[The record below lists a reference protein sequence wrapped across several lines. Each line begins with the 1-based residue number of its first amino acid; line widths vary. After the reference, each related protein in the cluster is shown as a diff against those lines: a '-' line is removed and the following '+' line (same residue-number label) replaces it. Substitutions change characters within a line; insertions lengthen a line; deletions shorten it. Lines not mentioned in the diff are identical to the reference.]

1 MMKCPYL
8 VRCAM
13 SKCGEDNKSYIPSLF
28 ELQKYC
34 DVSKNFKKCSF
45 FQSMA
50 GEMKIAPMQKCLDR
64 NI

>member
-13 SKCGEDNKSYIPSLF
+13 SKCEAGNKPYRPSLF
-28 ELQKYC
+28 ELQDYC
-34 DVSKNFKKCSF
+34 GASKNFKKCSF

-50 GEMKIAPMQKCLDR
+50 GGAKMAPVRSCLNR
-64 NI
+64 NV